1 MIKHFIDLDNF
12 TKTELRNILSIAKQ
26 IKKNQKKYSNI
37 LNNKS
42 LGLLFEKESTR
53 TRVSFNIGMQKL
65 GGNVIELD
73 SKKIGFG
80 KRESISDVLQTLSQ
94 YIDVLMIRNNS
105 HEELVQ
111 CASYNKISIIN
122 GLSNYSHP
130 CQVLSDIFTITEKLG
145 KIENKQIT
153 WFGDFNNV
161 LTSLIHAA
169 EIFNFKLNILLP
181 KKIMEIAKK
190 NLCNKKLVY
199 SNFCYDFD
207 KALKNSDCVMT
218 DTWISMGEKKSQSK
232 LKMLKKFQVND
243 IIMKKA
249 KKQAIFMHCLPA
261 HRNEEVT
268 DSVIDSNKS
277 LVWEQAKNRIYVQ
290 QSILYYLLK
299 NVKK

>member
-1 MIKHFIDLDNF
+1 MIKHFIDLENLS
-12 TKTELRNILSIAKQ
+12 KAELRNILSFATK

-80 KRESISDVLQTLSQ
+80 KRETISDILQTLSQ

-153 WFGDFNNV
+153 WLGDFNNV
-161 LTSLIHAA
+161 LTSLIQAA

-277 LVWEQAKNRIYVQ
+277 LVWEQAKNRMYVQ

>member
-12 TKTELRNILSIAKQ
+12 TKTELRNILSFASK

-80 KRESISDVLQTLSQ
+80 KRESISDVLQVLSQ

-111 CASYNKISIIN
+111 CAAYNKISIIN
-122 GLSNYSHP
+122 GLTNYSHP

-145 KIENKQIT
+145 KIENKQLT
-153 WFGDFNNV
+153 WLGDFNNV
-161 LTSLIHAA
+161 LNSLIHAA
-169 EIFNFKLNILLP
+169 EIFNFKLNILIP

-190 NLCNKKLVY
+190 NLGNKKLVY

-232 LKMLKKFQVND
+232 LKILKKFQVND
-243 IIMKKA
+243 AIMKKA
-249 KKQAIFMHCLPA
+249 KKQALFMHCLPA

-277 LVWEQAKNRIYVQ
+277 LVWEQAKNRMYVQ

>member
-12 TKTELRNILSIAKQ
+12 TKTELRNILNFAAK

-80 KRESISDVLQTLSQ
+80 KRESVSDVLQALSQ

-111 CASYNKISIIN
+111 CATYNKISIIN

-145 KIENKQIT
+145 KIENKQVT
-153 WFGDFNNV
+153 WLGDFNNV
-161 LTSLIHAA
+161 LISLIHAA
-169 EIFNFKLNILLP
+169 EIFNFKLNILIP

-190 NLCNKKLVY
+190 KLYNKKLVN

-232 LKMLKKFQVND
+232 LKILKKFQVND
-243 IIMKKA
+243 IIMKKT

-268 DSVIDSNKS
+268 NSVIDSNKS
-277 LVWEQAKNRIYVQ
+277 LVWEQAKNRMYVQ

-299 NVKK
+299 DVKK

>member
-12 TKTELRNILSIAKQ
+12 TKTELRNILRFATK

-37 LNNKS
+37 LNTKS

-65 GGNVIELD
+65 GGNAIELD
-73 SKKIGFG
+73 TKKIGFG
-80 KRESISDVLQTLSQ
+80 KRESISDILQTLSQ

-145 KIENKQIT
+145 KIESKQIT
-153 WFGDFNNV
+153 WLGDFNNV

-232 LKMLKKFQVND
+232 LKILKKFQVND
-243 IIMKKA
+243 VIMKKA

-277 LVWEQAKNRIYVQ
+277 LVWEQAKNRMYVQ

>member
-12 TKTELRNILSIAKQ
+12 NKTELRNILNFAIK

-37 LNNKS
+37 LSNKS

-53 TRVSFNIGMQKL
+53 TRTSFNIGMQKL

-80 KRESISDVLQTLSQ
+80 KRESISDVIQVLSQ

-105 HEELVQ
+105 HDELVQ

-122 GLSNYSHP
+122 GLSDQSHP
-130 CQVLSDIFTITEKLG
+130 CQVLSDVFTITENLG

-153 WFGDFNNV
+153 WLGDFNNV
-161 LTSLIHAA
+161 LNSLMQAA
-169 EIFNFKLNILLP
+169 EIFNFKLNILMP
-181 KKIMEIAKK
+181 KKITEKAKK
-190 NLCNKKLVY
+190 KIGNKKLLN
-199 SNFCYDFD
+199 SSFCYNFD

-218 DTWISMGEKKSQSK
+218 DTWISMGEKKSKSK
-232 LKMLKKFQVND
+232 IKLLQKFQVND
-243 IIMKKA
+243 MIMKKA

-277 LVWEQAKNRIYVQ
+277 LVWEQAKNRMYVQ

>member
-1 MIKHFIDLDNF
+1 MIKHFIDLDDF
-12 TKTELRNILSIAKQ
+12 SKIELRNILNFATK

-53 TRVSFNIGMQKL
+53 TRVSFNIGMQQL

-80 KRESISDVLQTLSQ
+80 KRESISDVLQVLSQ

-153 WFGDFNNV
+153 WLGDFNNV
-161 LTSLIHAA
+161 LNSLIHAA
-169 EIFNFKLNILLP
+169 EIFNFKLNILIP
-181 KKIMEIAKK
+181 KKIMKMAKK
-190 NLCNKKLVY
+190 KLDNKKLVN

-207 KALKNSDCVMT
+207 KALKHSDCVMT
-218 DTWISMGEKKSQSK
+218 DTWTSMGEKKSKSK
-232 LKMLKKFQVND
+232 IKLLQKFQVND
-243 IIMKKA
+243 MIMKKA

>member
-12 TKTELRNILSIAKQ
+12 NKSELKKILSLAFK

-53 TRVSFNIGMQKL
+53 TRVSFNVGMQKL
-65 GGNVIELD
+65 GGNAIELD

-80 KRESISDVLQTLSQ
+80 KRESISDVLQALSQ

-153 WFGDFNNV
+153 WLGDYNNV

-169 EIFNFKLNILLP
+169 EIFNFKLNILMP
-181 KKIMEIAKK
+181 KKIIEMAKK
-190 NLCNKKLVY
+190 KLDNKKLVN

-232 LKMLKKFQVND
+232 LKLLKKFQVND

-277 LVWEQAKNRIYVQ
+277 LVWEQAKNRMYVQ

>member
-1 MIKHFIDLDNF
+1 MIKHFIDLDNL
-12 TKTELRNILSIAKQ
+12 TKTELRNILGFANK

-42 LGLLFEKESTR
+42 LGLLFTKESTR

-80 KRESISDVLQTLSQ
+80 KRESASDVLQALSQ
-94 YIDVLMIRNNS
+94 YIDVLMIRNNA

-122 GLSNYSHP
+122 GLTNYSHP
-130 CQVLSDIFTITEKLG
+130 CQVLSDIFTIIEKLG

-153 WFGDFNNV
+153 WLGDFNNV

-169 EIFNFKLNILLP
+169 EIFNFKLNILIP
-181 KKIMEIAKK
+181 KKIMEMAKK
-190 NLCNKKLVY
+190 KLDNKKLVY

-218 DTWISMGEKKSQSK
+218 DTWISMGEKKSKNKIK
-232 LKMLKKFQVND
+232 LLQKFQVND
-243 IIMKKA
+243 IIMQKA

-277 LVWEQAKNRIYVQ
+277 LVWEQARNRMYVQ

>member
-1 MIKHFIDLDNF
+1 MIKHFIDLDDF
-12 TKTELRNILSIAKQ
+12 SKIELRNILNFATK
-26 IKKNQKKYSNI
+26 IKKNQSKYSNI

-80 KRESISDVLQTLSQ
+80 KRESVSDVLQTLSQ

-145 KIENKQIT
+145 KIENKQVT
-153 WFGDFNNV
+153 WLGDFNNV
-161 LTSLIHAA
+161 LISLIHAA
-169 EIFNFKLNILLP
+169 EIFNFKLNILIP
-181 KKIMEIAKK
+181 KKIMKMAKK
-190 NLCNKKLVY
+190 KLDNKKLVN

-232 LKMLKKFQVND
+232 LKILKKFQVND
-243 IIMKKA
+243 AIMKKA

-277 LVWEQAKNRIYVQ
+277 LVWEQAKNRMYVQ
-290 QSILYYLLK
+290 QSILCYLFK